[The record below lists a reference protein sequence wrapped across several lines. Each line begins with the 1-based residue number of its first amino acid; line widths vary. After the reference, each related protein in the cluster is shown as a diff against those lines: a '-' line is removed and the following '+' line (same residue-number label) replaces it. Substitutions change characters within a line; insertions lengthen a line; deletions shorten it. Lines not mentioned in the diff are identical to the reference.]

1 MNVFVV
7 KEGGE
12 RIAADAEISEFML
25 KTSTGYSKELQL
37 KVYFTPELNARFDE
51 LDYCA
56 RESFIISEGESRD
69 FYYLGKDSLGYIF
82 QSYR

>member
-1 MNVFVV
+1 MDVFSVS
-7 KEGGE
+7 ESGD
-12 RIAADAEISEFML
+12 RIAVDAEISEFML
-25 KTSTGYSKELQL
+25 KRPTGYSKELQL
-37 KVYFTPELNARFDE
+37 KVYFKPELITRFDE

-56 RESFIISEGESRD
+56 RESFCINGESKD